1 MTRKL
6 YALSAIFLI
15 ALVIAGLSASKAGGV
30 TEVAQTIDPLMPRKI
45 NGVSMEEMAR
55 GAELIVI
62 GKCIGTKSEWIDGR
76 HLVTLATVSV
86 TETIK
91 GAAPESVI
99 VEIPGGHGGK
109 GKFQLAMT
117 YPAAPTIAPDE
128 EMALF
133 LVPANDGVA
142 NGYSVMGFNAGK
154 SSIVRDVDDKKVVTS
169 VPMKVRAPRV
179 TGLTSGNPQ
188 IIELSEFKAL
198 VEGYLR

>member
-6 YALSAIFLI
+6 YALSGIFLI
-15 ALVIAGLSASKAGGV
+15 ALVIAGLSASKAGGF
-30 TEVAQTIDPLMPRKI
+30 TEVAQATDPFTTRTI
-45 NGVSMEEMAR
+45 NGLSMEEMTR

-62 GKCIGTKSEWIDGR
+62 GKCTGTKSEWIDGR
-76 HLVTLATVSV
+76 RLVTLATVSV

-99 VEIPGGHGGK
+99 VEVPGGRGSK
-109 GKFQLAMT
+109 GKFQLATT
-117 YPAAPTIAPDE
+117 YPGAPTIAPDE

-154 SSIVRDVDDKKVVTS
+154 FSIVKDVDDRPIVTS
-169 VPMKVRAPRV
+169 VPMKVRAPRA
-179 TGLTSGNPQ
+179 TGLTSGNSHV
-188 IIELSEFKAL
+188 IELSEFKAL
-198 VEGYLR
+198 LEGYLR

>member
-6 YALSAIFLI
+6 YALSGVFLL
-15 ALVIAGLSASKAGGV
+15 ALVIAGLSVINVDGV
-30 TEVAQTIDPLMPRKI
+30 TKVAQATDPLTTRKI

-62 GKCIGTKSEWIDGR
+62 GKCAGIKSEWIDGR
-76 HLVTLATVSV
+76 RLVTLATVSV
-86 TETIK
+86 TESIK

-99 VEIPGGHGGK
+99 VEAPGGHGSK
-109 GKFQLAMT
+109 GKFQLATT
-117 YPAAPTIAPDE
+117 YPGAPTIAPDE

-154 SSIVRDVDDKKVVTS
+154 FSIVRDVDDKKVVTS
-169 VPMKVRAPRV
+169 VPMKVRAPRA
-179 TGLTSGNPQ
+179 TGLTSGNSHV
-188 IIELSEFKAL
+188 IELSEFKAL
-198 VEGYLR
+198 LEGYLR